1 MRHSAYKVIVHV
13 VLPVGEILALWAL
26 HHYSACRT
34 SQKTM
39 LRRFH
44 RARDHVPLRSSSKA
58 FDLPAA

>member
-1 MRHSAYKVIVHV
+1 MRDGVYKVIAHI
-13 VLPVGEILALWAL
+13 VLPVGETLALWAL

-58 FDLPAA
+58 FDLPAD